1 MRTLFNRLGH
11 RALVRETTVY
21 RERKGQRLQGHT
33 RVGILVPAVNSAQR
47 FQLKELVSGLEAMN
61 EEASWSI
68 LAYTGT
74 SRKAYAKSRAQ
85 RMKKLGEGHQ
95 VEPDFPQLAA
105 LTCLWRDDCSMLGLP
120 QMMPTAI
127 NEADVVLTLDKDM
140 SNLPLKALMRRAGAP
155 FKVGPMRPDDGT
167 LDFMLTWPD
176 GGDMLSFVQL
186 AFHYLKTLDLK

>member
-1 MRTLFNRLGH
+1 MRKLFNRLGH
-11 RALVRETTVY
+11 RALGREALAE
-21 RERKGQRLQGHT
+21 RARKGQRLEGST

-47 FQLKELVSGLEAMN
+47 HQLKELVAGLQEKH
-61 EEASWSI
+61 EEASWTI

-74 SRKAYAKSRAQ
+74 TRKAHAKSRAQ
-85 RMKKLGEGHQ
+85 RMKKLGEGHR
-95 VEPDFPQLAA
+95 VDPDFPQLAQFS
-105 LTCLWRDDCSMLGLP
+105 CLWHDECNMMGLP
-120 QMMPTAI
+120 QVMPKGL
-127 NEADVVLTLDKDM
+127 NEADVLLTLDKDM
-140 SNLPLKALMRRAGAP
+140 SNLPLKALMRRSQAP

>member
-1 MRTLFNRLGH
+1 MRRLFNRLGH
-11 RALVRETTVY
+11 RALGREALAD
-21 RERKGQRLQGHT
+21 RERKGQRLGGDT

-47 FQLKELVSGLEAMN
+47 HQLKELVVGLEEKAGDV
-61 EEASWSI
+61 SWTI

-74 SRKAYAKSRAQ
+74 TRKAYTKSRAQ
-85 RMKKLGEGHQ
+85 RMKKLGEGHN
-95 VEPDFPQLAA
+95 VEPDFPQLAQ
-105 LTCLWRDDCSMLGLP
+105 LTCLWHDDCNIMGLP
-120 QMMPTAI
+120 QVMPNGI
-127 NEADVVLTLDKDM
+127 NAADVLLTLDKDM
-140 SNLPLKALMRRAGAP
+140 SNLPLKALMRRSQAP